1 MQALLDTHIFLWL
14 MSDSKKLKRQAKR
27 FITEADAVF
36 ISAASIWEVSIKVA
50 LKRLAVNPADLVDA
64 ITQAGLVE
72 LPITAKHAAKVA
84 TLPTYPNHNDPF
96 DRMLVAQAL
105 TEPLLL
111 ITDDALLAAY
121 GDLVQVV

>member
-1 MQALLDTHIFLWL
+1 MQVLIDTHIFLWL
-14 MSDSKKLKRQAKR
+14 MSDSKKLKPAAQR
-27 FITEADAVF
+27 FITEADAVYV
-36 ISAASIWEVSIKVA
+36 SAASIWEISIKVA
-50 LKRLAVNPADLVDA
+50 LKRLEVNSADLVNA

-72 LPITAKHAAKVA
+72 LPITAKHAAKVS
-84 TLPTYPNHNDPF
+84 TLPLHSKHNDPF

-111 ITDDALLAAY
+111 VTDDALLAGY